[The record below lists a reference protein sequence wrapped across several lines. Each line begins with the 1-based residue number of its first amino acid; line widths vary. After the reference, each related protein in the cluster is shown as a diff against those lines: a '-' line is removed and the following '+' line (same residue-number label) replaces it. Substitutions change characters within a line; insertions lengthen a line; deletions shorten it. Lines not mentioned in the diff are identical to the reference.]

1 MKTAISI
8 PEKTYR
14 RIDRMVRRLRISRS
28 RFFLDAAEA
37 YLNRVD
43 GDDITARIN
52 KFIEE
57 NGQIPADNVIQHH
70 SNRMMLKVEW

>member
-14 RIDRMVRRLRISRS
+14 RIDRTVRRLKISRS

-43 GDDITARIN
+43 RDDVTARIN

-57 NGQIPADNVIQHH
+57 NGQIPADNVIHQH